1 MKVKPKVTIIDYEIG
16 NLYSVKN
23 ALEYVGLEPIISN
36 KIDIIM
42 NSDAIILPG
51 VGAFNV
57 AMRNLEALELVDS
70 IKKFVESGKSFMGIC
85 LGMQLLFSQSEEFG
99 KYKGLDIIKGN
110 VVRIKNDKL
119 NLSSL
124 KVPQVGW
131 NQVYAS
137 KLLWDNTEMAN
148 ISNGEYMYFVHSF
161 YVEPEDC
168 NKILSVTDYE
178 GVTYCSSIKVDN
190 VFACQFHPEK
200 SGKEG
205 IKILEN
211 FKASILK

>member
-36 KIDIIM
+36 KIDIIN

-57 AMRNLEALELVDS
+57 AMRNLESLGLVDS

-110 VVRIKNDKL
+110 VVRFKNDKL
-119 NLSSL
+119 NLRSL

-148 ISNGEYMYFVHSF
+148 VSNGEYMYFVHSF

-168 NKILSVTDYE
+168 NKILSVTNYE